1 MSDRN
6 AGSAALH
13 GLRVA
18 LAFALAA
25 GLGACSTVISTGSR
39 SRAPGNDTFAAPV
52 SPVTSS
58 PLGGTDGAAPTDRI
72 GNGPVKVALVLP
84 LTQGSGPS
92 VVGASLRNAAELAL
106 SEAGSND
113 ITLLVKDDRSTPDG
127 ARESAQAALNDG
139 ADLFIGPLYA
149 ADVREVGRVARGA
162 GKSVIAFSTD
172 TSASSA
178 GTYLLSF
185 LVENYVDRIIDFAAA
200 RNKKSIAALIPDN
213 DYGRVAEAE
222 FQQDAA
228 RRNFR
233 VQTIEHYTPGTLS
246 AAAGKVAALGD
257 QIDTLFI
264 PEQADEMPAVSQAL
278 QSAGLDTRKVQI
290 LGTGIWN
297 DARVLKLPAL
307 QGAWFSAPENA
318 GFNAFADRYRAKY
331 GSDPTRIATLSYDA
345 VSLAAALARTQG
357 AARYSDTTLLA
368 RSGFNGA
375 DGVFRFKSN
384 GTNERGLAVLQ
395 IKDGSTSAL
404 SAAPRNF
411 NGSSAT

>member
-1 MSDRN
+1 MFHRSAVRG
-6 AGSAALH
+6 AGLVAAI
-13 GLRVA
+13 GLAVA
-18 LAFALAA
+18 
-25 GLGACSTVISTGSR
+25 LGACSSVTIPGPR
-39 SRAPGNDTFAAPV
+39 GAAPGNDTFAAPV

-58 PLGGTDGAAPTDRI
+58 PLGGTDAASADRI

-92 VVGASLRNAAELAL
+92 VVGTSLRNAAELAL

-127 ARESAQAALNDG
+127 AREAAQAALNDG

-149 ADVREVGRVARGA
+149 GDVREVGRLARGA

-172 TSASSA
+172 TSAA
-178 GTYLLSF
+178 APGVYLLSF
-185 LVENYVDRIIDFAAA
+185 LVENYVDRIVDFAAA

-222 FQQDAA
+222 FQQVAA

-233 VQTIEHYTPGTLS
+233 VLSIEHYTPSTLG
-246 AAAGKVAALGD
+246 AAAAKVAGLGD

-264 PEQADEMPAVSQAL
+264 PEQADAMPAVSQAL
-278 QSAGLDTRKVQI
+278 TSAGLDTRKVQI

-297 DARVLKLPAL
+297 DARVLKLPGL

-331 GSDPTRIATLSYDA
+331 GTDPTRIATLSYDA

-357 AARYSDTTLLA
+357 AARYADTTLLA
-368 RSGFNGA
+368 KSGFNGA
-375 DGVFRFKSN
+375 DGVFRFKSS
-384 GTNERGLAVLQ
+384 GINERGLAVLQ

-411 NGSSAT
+411 NGSSSAT